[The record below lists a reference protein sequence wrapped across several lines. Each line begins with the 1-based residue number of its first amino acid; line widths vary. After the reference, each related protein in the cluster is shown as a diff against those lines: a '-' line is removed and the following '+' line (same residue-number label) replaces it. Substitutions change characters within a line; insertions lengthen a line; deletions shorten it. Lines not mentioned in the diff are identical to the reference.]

1 MVIASL
7 VIIDNLNIRGAAYA
21 ARPFKANPPLI
32 IDANA
37 ESTKAIAL
45 QSFEPVAPQH
55 PQLIQVPSRVKDFKT
70 PVSLPREA
78 LKLADKTALG
88 KNVSPFVPIA
98 QDHDSY
104 LTLWTRYVNRQY
116 RAETAPTSQGG
127 AQGKSDHSIGK
138 PA

>member
-7 VIIDNLNIRGAAYA
+7 VIIDNLNIRGAARA
-21 ARPFKANPPLI
+21 ARPFKADSPLF

-37 ESTKAIAL
+37 ELASAIAL
-45 QSFEPVAPQH
+45 QGFEPTAPQH
-55 PQLIQVPSRVKDFKT
+55 PQLIQVPSRVKDFT
-70 PVSLPREA
+70 ASVSLPREA

-116 RAETAPTSQGG
+116 HAETVPTSQGG
-127 AQGKSDHSIGK
+127 AQGKSDHAIGK